1 MPAVASRSKNLT
13 LGIPSEISSASIY
26 SANKSP
32 GPVADRCP
40 RVDVTAVSALK
51 PRIFKVNGRTTNAVT
66 TNHHH
71 HHRDRAASSKDR

>member
-40 RVDVTAVSALK
+40 RVDVTTVSELK
-51 PRIFKVNGRTTNAVT
+51 PRNFKVNGRTTNAVT

-71 HHRDRAASSKDR
+71 HRDRAASSKDR